1 MKKLKLATLV
11 VALSMVTGIGIQAQT
26 QVQTKVQT
34 QAQTQKAVKDY
45 VEILYF
51 HGKQRCVTCKAVGQY
66 SKELVDKDMA
76 TLTKQ
81 GKVRFREVDFS
92 TPEGEKIADK
102 YRISSSG
109 LVISQF
115 KDNKEK
121 YEDITPFAFQ
131 YARTDTP
138 KFKKDLKTKI
148 NQLLQ

>member
-1 MKKLKLATLV
+1 MKKFLLTTV
-11 VALSMVTGIGIQAQT
+11 VVVLSVFAGIVIQAQT
-26 QVQTKVQT
+26 KPQTPKV
-34 QAQTQKAVKDY
+34 VKDY

-66 SKELVDKDMA
+66 SKELVDKDLA

-81 GKVRFREVDFS
+81 GKLRFREVDFS
-92 TPEGEKIADK
+92 TPEGEKVADK

-121 YEDITPFAFQ
+121 YEDITDFAFQ

-138 KFKKDLKTKI
+138 KFKKDLTSKI
-148 NQLLQ
+148 NLLLK

>member
-26 QVQTKVQT
+26 QSQTKVQT
-34 QAQTQKAVKDY
+34 QAQTQKAVKNY

-66 SKELVDKDMA
+66 SKELVEKDMA

-102 YRISSSG
+102 YRVSSSG

-121 YEDITPFAFQ
+121 YEDITDFAFQ

-138 KFKKDLKTKI
+138 KFKQDLKAKI
-148 NQLLQ
+148 NLLLQ

>member
-26 QVQTKVQT
+26 QSQTKVQT
-34 QAQTQKAVKDY
+34 QAQTQKAVKNY

-66 SKELVDKDMA
+66 SKELVEKDMA

-102 YRISSSG
+102 YRVSSSG

-121 YEDITPFAFQ
+121 YEDITDFAFQ

-138 KFKKDLKTKI
+138 KFKKDLKAKI
-148 NQLLQ
+148 NLLLQ